1 MFVAM
6 ALAKFYSSGR
16 SKQIF
21 CGSNM
26 SGDLLNFDTQ
36 PAVLCPLCWVDSLL
50 LRQQG
55 IIAIILPIIVSVAW
69 NSMDAYF

>member
-1 MFVAM
+1 MFVTM

-26 SGDLLNFDTQ
+26 SGDLLNFGTL

-50 LRQQG
+50 LQEESVSK
-55 IIAIILPIIVSVAW
+55 ASLPS
-69 NSMDAYF
+69 SFPS